1 VVAEKI
7 RQATVQR
14 RPVFLDG
21 FLMGGGANVDALREH
36 LAAGL
41 PVYAT
46 REAAG
51 TIHDDLERV
60 QATGV
65 RIASTPPDDALI
77 VRTSDYMEKEL
88 RNALSLFGVEYPA
101 NIAVAVQD
109 HGYSPRRSNR
119 LHRFELLQDRLEKGD
134 WHLLSLA
141 TDPPLPEM
149 TRMHA
154 ILRQAPGALVT
165 DTGPVALIGAL
176 CDPLVSRRAEDGVI
190 LVNAGNGH
198 TLCFTLKGQEI
209 FGLFEHH
216 TAALDRERL
225 QHFVWRLANGQLTN
239 EEIFNDGGHGAAVR
253 KPLDTDV
260 IVVTGPNRQRLLPDA
275 YPASPFGDT
284 MLSGCFGLL
293 YLWKRLREHKKME

>member
-1 VVAEKI
+1 MLELTTPLLAIDIGRGTQDILVYQPDRPIENSIKLVLPSPTVVVAEKI

-119 LHRFELLQDRLEKGD
+119 LHRFELLRDRLEKGD
-134 WHLLSLA
+134 WQ
-141 TDPPLPEM
+141 P
-149 TRMHA
+149 
-154 ILRQAPGALVT
+154 ILRF
-165 DTGPVALIGAL
+165 
-176 CDPLVSRRAEDGVI
+176 RR
-190 LVNAGNGH
+190 
-198 TLCFTLKGQEI
+198 
-209 FGLFEHH
+209 
-216 TAALDRERL
+216 
-225 QHFVWRLANGQLTN
+225 
-239 EEIFNDGGHGAAVR
+239 
-253 KPLDTDV
+253 
-260 IVVTGPNRQRLLPDA
+260 
-275 YPASPFGDT
+275 
-284 MLSGCFGLL
+284 
-293 YLWKRLREHKKME
+293 